1 MGRFIFNGKAYE
13 LDEGGFLSDYDSWD
27 EDFAEGIA
35 PEYKIIDGLTKD
47 HWAVIYYIRNHI
59 NEKGRCPLVYKTC
72 KANRLSYRGL
82 KELFPTGY
90 LRGVCRL
97 AGVSYKEEYLGTAL
111 ASLAA
116 ETAIEVVYD
125 KKYLIDVYG
134 FLVNANEWD
143 ENFAIHKAYE
153 IKMPGGGLDERH
165 WQIINYLRRHY
176 EKFRIV
182 PTIYDVCEAN
192 EVDLDELE
200 ELFPDG
206 YQRGA
211 IKIAGLRVM

>member
-1 MGRFIFNGKAYE
+1 MGRFIYNGKAYE
-13 LDEGGFLSDYDSWD
+13 LDDGGFLSDYNSWD
-27 EDFAEGIA
+27 EDFAEGAA
-35 PEYKIIDGLTKD
+35 PEYKILDGLTKD
-47 HWAVIYYIRNHI
+47 HWAVIYYIRGYI

-72 KANRLSYRGL
+72 KANKLNYKGL

-90 LRGVCRL
+90 LRGACRL
-97 AGVSYKEEYLGTAL
+97 AGVSYKEEYLGISMMAEPKD
-111 ASLAA
+111 AA
-116 ETAIEVVYD
+116 NKVIFD
-125 KKYLIDVYG
+125 KKYLTDVYG
-134 FLVNANEWD
+134 FLVDAAEWD

-165 WQIINYLRRHY
+165 WQIINYLRRHFDKY
-176 EKFRIV
+176 KTV
-182 PTIYDVCEAN
+182 PTIYDTCEAN
-192 EVDLDELE
+192 EIDLDELE

>member
-1 MGRFIFNGKAYE
+1 MRKFVHNGKAFD
-13 LDEGGFLSDYDSWD
+13 LDEGDFLLDYNSWD

-35 PEYKIIDGLTKD
+35 PEYKILDGLTKD
-47 HWAVIYYIRNHI
+47 HWAVIYFIRHYVD
-59 NEKGRCPLVYKTC
+59 ETGSCPLVYKTC
-72 KANRLSYRGL
+72 KENRLSYKGL

-90 LRGVCRL
+90 LRGACRL
-97 AGVSYKEEYLGTAL
+97 AGVSYHEEYLG
-111 ASLAA
+111 AA
-116 ETAIEVVYD
+116 RLTSDQETAQKIIYD
-125 KKYLIDVYG
+125 KKYLVDVYG
-134 FLVNANEWD
+134 YLVRADEWD

-165 WQIINYLRRHY
+165 WQIINYLRQHY
-176 EKFRIV
+176 ERYKTV
-182 PTIYDVCEAN
+182 PTIYDACEAN

-211 IKIAGLRVM
+211 IKIAGLRAM